1 MTEENTPVESTA
13 PAAPAPEPASGSESP
28 PPSAE
33 VQNINLDAK
42 VQVDGSEVTV
52 GQLIDVARH
61 AVELNEYNQH
71 ASTLMKHDSDDAA
84 KENAVRYLMGQEG
97 YETEQINEYLQ
108 TIQGVGGT
116 EETPQ
121 QEGQQEMNDPR
132 VQENQQRLQ
141 QLEQSSRQM
150 NVDFL
155 RQNLNATVE
164 EVMASNEKVQT
175 LINRGRDLDPGNEA
189 DRLASIRRQ
198 VENQLVEN
206 VRSRKTKGE
215 SFNLNWFKEEGT
227 KSADIVY
234 DRVRSVIGDPNKIG
248 RSPETAS
255 GEESFYVGQKPVDPP
270 KFESGDNVGTVETKV
285 REYNVD
291 TLSRL
296 ATDLSNEGSKI

>member
-1 MTEENTPVESTA
+1 MTEENAPVEA
-13 PAAPAPEPASGSESP
+13 IAAEPAPEPASGSESP

-71 ASTLMKHDSDDAA
+71 ASTLMKHDSDASA
-84 KENAVRYLMGQEG
+84 KETAVRFLMGQEG

-121 QEGQQEMNDPR
+121 QEGQQEMTDPR
-132 VQENQQRLQ
+132 IQENQQRLQ
-141 QLEQSSRQM
+141 QLEQSSKQM

-155 RQNLNATVE
+155 RQNLSSTVE
-164 EVMASNEKVQT
+164 EVMATNEKVQT
-175 LINRGRDLDPGNEA
+175 LINRGRDLDPGNEE
-189 DRLASIRRQ
+189 DRLSSIRRQ

-206 VRSRKTKGE
+206 VRSRKSKGE
-215 SFNLNWFKEEGT
+215 SFNL
-227 KSADIVY
+227 
-234 DRVRSVIGDPNKIG
+234 
-248 RSPETAS
+248 
-255 GEESFYVGQKPVDPP
+255 KPVDPP

-291 TLSRL
+291 LLSRL
-296 ATDLSNEGSKI
+296 ASDLSNEGSKI